1 MTRKT
6 KSTPAGPVE
15 LEYVRLADH
24 TDGCALPLP
33 EGWVAETHTEVDP
46 DVVADKLASGRYR
59 VATNDEPSEVPAE
72 PAPDV
77 TEE

>member
-1 MTRKT
+1 MRKKT
-6 KSTPAGPVE
+6 NAPAGPVE

-24 TDGCALPLP
+24 IDGCALPLP
-33 EGWVAETHTEVDP
+33 EGWVAERHTEARP
-46 DVVADKLASGRYR
+46 DVVAEKLASGRFR
-59 VATNDEPSEVPAE
+59 LASNEEPIEVPAE